1 VLVKSTST
9 AIGFCVIIICFYRK
23 QIKLNKPKIDWA
35 KLRQMKDPDPG
46 REIALF
52 TPLEGLI
59 QAFREMPGRRKPLW
73 KAFVWALKNG
83 HLKE

>member
-1 VLVKSTST
+1 MKKT
-9 AIGFCVIIICFYRK
+9 R
-23 QIKLNKPKIDWA
+23 IDWK

-59 QAFREMPGRRKPLW
+59 QAFRDMPPRRSAILR
-73 KAFVWALKNG
+73 AFKWALKNG
-83 HLKE
+83 HLNE